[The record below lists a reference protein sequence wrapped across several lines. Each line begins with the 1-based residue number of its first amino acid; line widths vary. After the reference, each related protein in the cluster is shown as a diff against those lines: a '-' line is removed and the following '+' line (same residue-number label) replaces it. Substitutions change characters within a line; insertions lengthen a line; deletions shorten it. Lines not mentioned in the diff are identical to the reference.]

1 MHNRSDGGC
10 TQAANAMQQRKE
22 GATIF
27 LLQVAPASAF
37 SDKTHFLLLSGV
49 KNRFF
54 RINHTKKAPFQGTG
68 MAIGRVAP
76 STQKIQVAPSCT
88 RIVLQLLLMPA

>member
-1 MHNRSDGGC
+1 MRNHSVGGC

-27 LLQVAPASAF
+27 LLQVAPARAI
-37 SDKTHFLLLSGV
+37 SDKAHFLLLSGA

-54 RINHTKKAPFQGTG
+54 RINRTESAPFQGMG
-68 MAIGRVAP
+68 IAVGRVAP
-76 STQKIQVAPSCT
+76 FTRKIRVAPGCT
-88 RIVLQLLLMPA
+88 

>member
-1 MHNRSDGGC
+1 MRNHSDGGC

-37 SDKTHFLLLSGV
+37 SDKAHFLLLSGV

-54 RINHTKKAPFQGTG
+54 RIKHTQNAPFQGMG
-68 MAIGRVAP
+68 MAIGRELHLLHKKFRLHLVAP
-76 STQKIQVAPSCT
+76 ELSYSYS
-88 RIVLQLLLMPA
+88 